1 MTSQDGTRGKR
12 LLDPRLAAAN
22 RWLLT
27 HPGVSVWVSL
37 VQRVVAELGRC
48 RASLA
53 ASGATFW
60 LVIALFPAVIAAVS
74 IFGLIVT
81 PQRIAQAVSDLGSKG
96 TGSLGDAISAQ
107 ALELSSS
114 SSTLSVGLVI
124 SVVAL
129 LWSVSNGSYN
139 LLRAVRLAY
148 GVPERGYLLEQARGF
163 LGGLIGVLSLGVL
176 ALAVSRLA
184 ALDATMAAAGWSSV
198 IELLAAPCVLA
209 LGVAI
214 LTWLYRFAIG
224 SGNPEAPRWP
234 GALLATI
241 GLTGL
246 GLLLYLAIAGF
257 GSTSS
262 VYGIA
267 AGTVSALISAYT
279 AIYLILLGAVV
290 NAQWGAPAGPV
301 PRGGPA
307 SDTDAPRT
315 T

>member
-1 MTSQDGTRGKR
+1 MTNQDRTRGR
-12 LLDPRLAAAN
+12 PLLGPWLAAAR
-22 RWLLT
+22 RWLLA
-27 HPGVSVWVSL
+27 HPGIAVWVSL

-53 ASGATFW
+53 AAGATFW

-74 IFGLIVT
+74 IFGLLIT
-81 PQRIAQAVSDLGSKG
+81 PQRMAQAVSELGSKG

-114 SSTLSVGLVI
+114 SSTLSIGLVI
-124 SVVAL
+124 SVIAL

-163 LGGLIGVLSLGVL
+163 LGGLIGVLSLGAL

-184 ALDATMAAAGWSSV
+184 ALDDKLAAAGWGGV
-198 IELLAAPCVLA
+198 VELLAAPCVLA

-214 LTWLYRFAIG
+214 LTWLYRFAT
-224 SGNPEAPRWP
+224 GNDKPGAPRWP

-241 GLTGL
+241 ALAGL

-262 VYGIA
+262 VYGICSQHGQCVDFRLHRDLPDPA
-267 AGTVSALISAYT
+267 RRGSQRPV
-279 AIYLILLGAVV
+279 GGGGW
-290 NAQWGAPAGPV
+290 AQV
-301 PRGGPA
+301 HRG
-307 SDTDAPRT
+307 R
-315 T
+315 